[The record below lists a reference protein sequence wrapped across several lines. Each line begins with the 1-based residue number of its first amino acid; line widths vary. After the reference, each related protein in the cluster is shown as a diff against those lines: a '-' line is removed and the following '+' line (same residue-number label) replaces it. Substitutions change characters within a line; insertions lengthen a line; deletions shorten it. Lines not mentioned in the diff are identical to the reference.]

1 MKKNDYLKIDDTI
14 YRILAVDKDNYLVLN
29 CNTKNMPSWKKE
41 SELAEGDIISAE
53 EAFNMLDIELIE
65 EELTG
70 TAFKKA
76 HERYTMIAGVLAF
89 MNDDSLRN
97 RAIAMAVD
105 TYGISR
111 RTLTTY
117 FCNYLVTDNLASL
130 VQKSRKKSRPMTDD
144 EKIMRWALNK
154 FYYTRY
160 KHKLTDC
167 YIMMLKE
174 KYTDE
179 SGKLKE
185 EHPSIHQFRYFF
197 NKTRKK
203 QTELISRKGIKEY
216 QLNYRPLLG
225 EGIQDFAPTIGTGM
239 LDGTVCDLYLVDS
252 SGKLVGRPLLVAC
265 VDAYSGLCCGY
276 SLLWEGGVYSVREM
290 MLNVIEDKVKWCKQ
304 FGIQIEKHQWP
315 CDKLPGVLVTDRGSE
330 YISYNFEQISELG
343 CQVISLPSFSANMK
357 GPVEKLF
364 DLVQDSF
371 KPFLKG
377 YGVIEKDFQKRGIK
391 DYRLE
396 SCLTIEQF
404 EKIIIHTIIY
414 YNNRVLES
422 FPYTNEMIDAKIVP
436 TPAGIWNYQ
445 TEYGNSNL
453 LSVSR
458 EQLILTLL
466 PRTEGRF
473 TRKGLVV
480 NKMRYDADGFTE
492 EYLNGG
498 KCTVAFNPD
507 DASVVWL
514 LKEGDY
520 IKFSLIEKKYQGMSV
535 DEVHTQKK
543 KQKQYVAGFRED
555 ALAAK
560 VDLAQKINTIAAQ
573 AVKSDNTD
581 IRGVTKRRQKA
592 RTQRHRDLTSKVID
606 NE

>member
-1 MKKNDYLKIDDTI
+1 MKKNDYLKVNDII
-14 YRILAVDKDNYLVLN
+14 YRILAEDKDNYLVLN
-29 CNTKNMPSWKKE
+29 CNTKNMPAWKKE
-41 SELAEGDIISAE
+41 SELADGVIINRE
-53 EAFNMLDIELIE
+53 EVFEILEIELIE
-65 EELTG
+65 EKLTG
-70 TAFKKA
+70 TAFKQA

-97 RAIAMAVD
+97 RAIAIAVD

-117 FCNYLVTDNLASL
+117 LCNYLVTDNISSL
-130 VQKSRKKSRPMTDD
+130 VPKPRKKNRSLNDD

-203 QTELISRKGIKEY
+203 QTELISREGIKEY
-216 QLNYRPLLG
+216 QLNHRPLLG
-225 EGIQDFAPTIGTGM
+225 EGIHDFAPTIGTGM

-304 FGIQIEKHQWP
+304 FGIQIQKEQWP

-371 KPFLKG
+371 KPLLKG

-414 YNNRVLES
+414 YNNRVLEN
-422 FPYTNEMIDAKIVP
+422 FPYSDDMMKDGIVP
-436 TPAGIWNYQ
+436 SPAGIWDYQ

-453 LSVSR
+453 LSVSK
-458 EQLILTLL
+458 EQLVLTLL

-492 EYLNGG
+492 EYLNGE

-520 IKFSLIEKKYQGMSV
+520 IKFSLIEKKYNGMSV

-555 ALAAK
+555 ALVAK
-560 VDLAQKINTIAAQ
+560 VDLAQKINTIVEHAL
-573 AVKSDNTD
+573 KSDDTD
-581 IRGVTKRRQKA
+581 ITGVTKRRQKA
-592 RTQRHRDLTSKVID
+592 RIQRHRNLTSEVIN

>member
-1 MKKNDYLKIDDTI
+1 MKKNDYLKVNDII

-29 CNTKNMPSWKKE
+29 CNTKNMPVWRLE
-41 SELAEGDIISAE
+41 AELADGVIINRE
-53 EAFNMLDIELIE
+53 EAFEILEIKLIE

-70 TAFKKA
+70 TAFKLA
-76 HERYTMIAGVLAF
+76 HERYTMIAGVLSF
-89 MNDDSLRN
+89 MKDDALRYQ
-97 RAIAMAVD
+97 AIKIAVD

-117 FCNYLVTDNLASL
+117 LCNYLVTDNLASL
-130 VQKSRKKSRPMTDD
+130 VPKPRKKNRPMTDD

-154 FYYTRY
+154 FYYTR
-160 KHKLTDC
+160 HKNKLSDC

-203 QTELISRKGIKEY
+203 QTELISREGIKEY
-216 QLNYRPLLG
+216 QLNHRPLLG

-239 LDGTVCDLYLVDS
+239 LDGTVCDLYLVDDA
-252 SGKLVGRPLLVAC
+252 GKLLGRPLLVAC

-304 FGIQIEKHQWP
+304 FGIKIEKKQWP

-364 DLVQDSF
+364 DLVQDGF

-377 YGVIEKDFQKRGIK
+377 YGVIESDFQKRCIK

-414 YNNRVLES
+414 YNNRVLVN
-422 FPYTNEMIDAKIVP
+422 FPYSDDMMKDGIVP
-436 TPAGIWNYQ
+436 SPAGIWDYQ

-453 LSVSR
+453 LSVSK
-458 EQLILTLL
+458 EQLVLTLL

-520 IKFSLIEKKYQGMSV
+520 IKFSLIEKKYNGMSV

-560 VDLAQKINTIAAQ
+560 VDLAQKINTIVEHAL
-573 AVKSDNTD
+573 KSDNTD
-581 IRGVTKRRQKA
+581 IRGVTKRRQKVRA
-592 RTQRHRDLTSKVID
+592 QRHRNLTREVID

>member
-70 TAFKKA
+70 NEFKQA

-97 RAIAMAVD
+97 RAIAIAVD

-117 FCNYLVTDNLASL
+117 LCNYLVTDNISSL
-130 VQKSRKKSRPMTDD
+130 VPKPRKKNRSLNDD

-203 QTELISRKGIKEY
+203 QTELISREGIKEY
-216 QLNYRPLLG
+216 QLNHRPLLG
-225 EGIQDFAPTIGTGM
+225 EGIHDFAPTIGTGM

-304 FGIQIEKHQWP
+304 FGIQIQKEQWP

-414 YNNRVLES
+414 YNNRVLEN
-422 FPYTNEMIDAKIVP
+422 FPYSDDMMKDGIVP
-436 TPAGIWNYQ
+436 SPAGIWDYQ

-453 LSVSR
+453 LSVSK
-458 EQLILTLL
+458 EQLVLTLL

-492 EYLNGG
+492 EYLNGE

-520 IKFSLIEKKYQGMSV
+520 IKFSLIEKKYNGMSV

-555 ALAAK
+555 ALVAK
-560 VDLAQKINTIAAQ
+560 VDLAQKINTIVEHAL
-573 AVKSDNTD
+573 KSDDTD
-581 IRGVTKRRQKA
+581 ITGVTKRRQKA
-592 RTQRHRDLTSKVID
+592 RIQRHRNLTSEVIN

>member
-1 MKKNDYLKIDDTI
+1 MKKNDYLKVNDII
-14 YRILAVDKDNYLVLN
+14 YRILAEDKDNYLVLN
-29 CNTKNMPSWKKE
+29 CNTKNMPAWKKE
-41 SELAEGDIISAE
+41 SELADGVIINRE
-53 EAFNMLDIELIE
+53 EVFEILEIELIE
-65 EELTG
+65 EKLTG
-70 TAFKKA
+70 TAFKQA

-89 MNDDSLRN
+89 MNNDSLRN
-97 RAIAMAVD
+97 RAIAIAVD

-117 FCNYLVTDNLASL
+117 LCNYLVTDNISSL
-130 VQKSRKKSRPMTDD
+130 VPKPRKKNRSLNDD

-203 QTELISRKGIKEY
+203 QTELISREGIKEY
-216 QLNYRPLLG
+216 QLNHRPLLG
-225 EGIQDFAPTIGTGM
+225 EGIHDFAPTIGTGM

-304 FGIQIEKHQWP
+304 FGIQIQKEQWP

-414 YNNRVLES
+414 YNNRVLEN
-422 FPYTNEMIDAKIVP
+422 FPYSDDMMKDGIVP
-436 TPAGIWNYQ
+436 SPAGIWDYQ

-453 LSVSR
+453 LSVSK
-458 EQLILTLL
+458 EQLVLTLL

-492 EYLNGG
+492 EYLNGE

-520 IKFSLIEKKYQGMSV
+520 IKFSLIEKKYNGMSV

-555 ALAAK
+555 ALVAK
-560 VDLAQKINTIAAQ
+560 VDLAQKINTIVEHAL
-573 AVKSDNTD
+573 KSDDTD
-581 IRGVTKRRQKA
+581 ITGVTKRRQKA
-592 RTQRHRDLTSKVID
+592 RIQRHRNLTSEVIN

>member
-1 MKKNDYLKIDDTI
+1 MKKNDYLKVNDII
-14 YRILAVDKDNYLVLN
+14 YRVLAEDKDNYLVLN
-29 CNTKNMPSWKKE
+29 CNTKNMPAWKKE
-41 SELAEGDIISAE
+41 SELADGVIINRE
-53 EAFNMLDIELIE
+53 EVFEILEIELIE
-65 EELTG
+65 EKLTG
-70 TAFKKA
+70 TAFKQA
-76 HERYTMIAGVLAF
+76 HERYTMIASVLAF

-97 RAIAMAVD
+97 RAIAIAVD

-117 FCNYLVTDNLASL
+117 LCNYLVTDNISSL
-130 VQKSRKKSRPMTDD
+130 VPKPRKKNRSLNDN

-154 FYYTRY
+154 FYYTR
-160 KHKLTDC
+160 HKNKLSDC

-185 EHPSIHQFRYFF
+185 EYPSIHQFRYFF

-203 QTELISRKGIKEY
+203 QTELISREGIKEY
-216 QLNYRPLLG
+216 QLNHRPLLG
-225 EGIQDFAPTIGTGM
+225 EGIHDFAPTIGTGM

-304 FGIQIEKHQWP
+304 FGIQIQKEQWP

-330 YISYNFEQISELG
+330 YISYNFEQISELE

-414 YNNRVLES
+414 YNNRVLEN
-422 FPYTNEMIDAKIVP
+422 FPYSDDMMKDGIVP
-436 TPAGIWNYQ
+436 SPAGIWDYQ

-453 LSVSR
+453 LSVSK
-458 EQLILTLL
+458 EQLVLTLL

-492 EYLNGG
+492 EYLNGE

-520 IKFSLIEKKYQGMSV
+520 IKFSLIEKKYNGMSV

-555 ALAAK
+555 ALVAK
-560 VDLAQKINTIAAQ
+560 VDLAQKINTIVEHAL
-573 AVKSDNTD
+573 KSDDTD
-581 IRGVTKRRQKA
+581 ITGVTKRRQKA
-592 RTQRHRDLTSKVID
+592 RIQRHRNLTSEVIN

>member
-29 CNTKNMPSWKKE
+29 CNTKNMPVWRLE
-41 SELAEGDIISAE
+41 AELADGVIINRE
-53 EAFNMLDIELIE
+53 EAFEILEIELIE

-70 TAFKKA
+70 IAFKQA

-89 MNDDSLRN
+89 LKDDALRN
-97 RAIAMAVD
+97 QAIAMAVD

-117 FCNYLVTDNLASL
+117 LCNYLVTDNLASL
-130 VQKSRKKSRPMTDD
+130 VPKQRRNKRPLTDD
-144 EKIMRWALNK
+144 EKIMRWSLNK
-154 FYYTRY
+154 FYYTR
-160 KHKLTDC
+160 HKNKLSDC
-167 YIMMLKE
+167 YVMMLKE

-179 SGKLKE
+179 NGKLKA

-203 QTELISRKGIKEY
+203 QTELISREGIKEY
-216 QLNYRPLLG
+216 QLNHRLLLG
-225 EGIQDFAPTIGTGM
+225 EGIHDFAPTIGTGM

-290 MLNVIEDKVKWCKQ
+290 ILNVIADKVKWCKQ

-391 DYRLE
+391 DYRLD

-414 YNNRVLES
+414 YNNRVLEN
-422 FPYTNEMIDAKIVP
+422 FPYTEDMITDGIVP
-436 TPAGIWNYQ
+436 TSAGIWNYQ

-453 LSVSR
+453 LSISK
-458 EQLILTLL
+458 EQLVLTLL

-507 DASVVWL
+507 DASKVWMFE
-514 LKEGDY
+514 EGTY
-520 IKFSLIEKKYQGMSV
+520 TKFTLIEKKYQGMSV
-535 DEVHTQKK
+535 NEVHTQKK
-543 KQKQYVAGFRED
+543 KQRQYVAGFRED

-560 VDLAQKINTIAAQ
+560 VDLVQKINTIVEHAL
-573 AVKSDNTD
+573 KSDDTD
-581 IRGVTKRRQKA
+581 ITGVTKRRQKA
-592 RTQRHRDLTSKVID
+592 RIQRHRDLMKEVID
-606 NE
+606 DE

>member
-1 MKKNDYLKIDDTI
+1 MKKNDYLKVNDII
-14 YRILAVDKDNYLVLN
+14 YRILAEDKDNYLVLN
-29 CNTKNMPSWKKE
+29 CNTKNMPAWKKE
-41 SELAEGDIISAE
+41 SELADGVIINRE
-53 EAFNMLDIELIE
+53 EVFEILEIELIE
-65 EELTG
+65 EKLTG
-70 TAFKKA
+70 TAFKQA

-97 RAIAMAVD
+97 RAIAIAVD

-117 FCNYLVTDNLASL
+117 LCNYLVTDNISSL
-130 VQKSRKKSRPMTDD
+130 VPKPRKKNRSLNDD

-203 QTELISRKGIKEY
+203 QTELISREGIKEY
-216 QLNYRPLLG
+216 QLNHRPLLG
-225 EGIQDFAPTIGTGM
+225 EGIHDFAPTIGTGM

-304 FGIQIEKHQWP
+304 FGIQIQKEQWP

-414 YNNRVLES
+414 YNNRVLEN
-422 FPYTNEMIDAKIVP
+422 FPYSDDMMKDGIVP
-436 TPAGIWNYQ
+436 SPAGIWDYQ

-453 LSVSR
+453 LSVSK
-458 EQLILTLL
+458 EQLVLTLL

-473 TRKGLVV
+473 I
-480 NKMRYDADGFTE
+480 Y
-492 EYLNGG
+492 
-498 KCTVAFNPD
+498 
-507 DASVVWL
+507 
-514 LKEGDY
+514 
-520 IKFSLIEKKYQGMSV
+520 
-535 DEVHTQKK
+535 
-543 KQKQYVAGFRED
+543 
-555 ALAAK
+555 
-560 VDLAQKINTIAAQ
+560 
-573 AVKSDNTD
+573 
-581 IRGVTKRRQKA
+581 
-592 RTQRHRDLTSKVID
+592 
-606 NE
+606 

>member
-1 MKKNDYLKIDDTI
+1 MKKNDYLKVNDII
-14 YRILAVDKDNYLVLN
+14 YRILAEDKDNYLVLN
-29 CNTKNMPSWKKE
+29 CNTKNMPAWKKE
-41 SELAEGDIISAE
+41 SELADGVIINRE
-53 EAFNMLDIELIE
+53 EVFEILEIELIE
-65 EELTG
+65 EKLTG
-70 TAFKKA
+70 TAFKQV

-97 RAIAMAVD
+97 RAIAIAVD

-117 FCNYLVTDNLASL
+117 LCNYLVTDNISSL
-130 VQKSRKKSRPMTDD
+130 VPKPRKKNRSLNDD

-203 QTELISRKGIKEY
+203 QTELISREGIKEY
-216 QLNYRPLLG
+216 QLNHRPLLG
-225 EGIQDFAPTIGTGM
+225 EGIHDFAPTIGTGM

-304 FGIQIEKHQWP
+304 FGIQIQKEQWP

-414 YNNRVLES
+414 YNNRVLEN
-422 FPYTNEMIDAKIVP
+422 FPYSDDMMKDGIVP
-436 TPAGIWNYQ
+436 SPAGIWDYQ

-453 LSVSR
+453 LSVSK
-458 EQLILTLL
+458 EQLVLTLL

-492 EYLNGG
+492 EYLNGE

-520 IKFSLIEKKYQGMSV
+520 IKFSLIEKKYNGMSV

-555 ALAAK
+555 ALVAK
-560 VDLAQKINTIAAQ
+560 VDLAQKINTIVEHAL
-573 AVKSDNTD
+573 KSDDTD
-581 IRGVTKRRQKA
+581 ITGVTKRRQKA
-592 RTQRHRDLTSKVID
+592 RIQRHRNLTSEVIN

>member
-1 MKKNDYLKIDDTI
+1 MKKNDYLKVNDII
-14 YRILAVDKDNYLVLN
+14 YRILAEDKDNYLVLN
-29 CNTKNMPSWKKE
+29 CNTKNMPAWKKE
-41 SELAEGDIISAE
+41 SELADGVIINRE
-53 EAFNMLDIELIE
+53 EVFEILEIELIE
-65 EELTG
+65 EKLIG
-70 TAFKKA
+70 TAFKQA

-97 RAIAMAVD
+97 RAIAIAVD

-117 FCNYLVTDNLASL
+117 LCNYLVTDNISSL
-130 VQKSRKKSRPMTDD
+130 VPKPRKKNRSLNDD

-203 QTELISRKGIKEY
+203 QTELISREGIKEY
-216 QLNYRPLLG
+216 QLNHRPLLG
-225 EGIQDFAPTIGTGM
+225 EGIHDFAPTIGTGM

-304 FGIQIEKHQWP
+304 FGIQIQKEQWP

-414 YNNRVLES
+414 YNNRVLEN
-422 FPYTNEMIDAKIVP
+422 FPYSDDMMKDGIVP
-436 TPAGIWNYQ
+436 SPAGIWDYQ

-453 LSVSR
+453 LSVSK
-458 EQLILTLL
+458 EQLVLTLL

-492 EYLNGG
+492 EYLNGE

-520 IKFSLIEKKYQGMSV
+520 IKFSLIEKKYNGMSV

-555 ALAAK
+555 ALVAK
-560 VDLAQKINTIAAQ
+560 VDLAQKINTIVEHAL
-573 AVKSDNTD
+573 KSDDTD
-581 IRGVTKRRQKA
+581 ITGVTKRRQKA
-592 RTQRHRDLTSKVID
+592 RIQRHRNLTSEVIN

>member
-1 MKKNDYLKIDDTI
+1 MKKNDYLKVNDII
-14 YRILAVDKDNYLVLN
+14 YRILAEDKDNYLVLN
-29 CNTKNMPSWKKE
+29 CNTKNMPAWKKE
-41 SELAEGDIISAE
+41 SELADGVIINRE
-53 EAFNMLDIELIE
+53 EVFEILEIELIE
-65 EELTG
+65 EKLTG
-70 TAFKKA
+70 TAFKQA

-97 RAIAMAVD
+97 RAIAIAVD

-117 FCNYLVTDNLASL
+117 LCNYLVTDNISSL
-130 VQKSRKKSRPMTDD
+130 VPKPRKKNRSLNDD

-203 QTELISRKGIKEY
+203 QTELISREGIKEY
-216 QLNYRPLLG
+216 QLNHRPLLG
-225 EGIQDFAPTIGTGM
+225 EGIHDFAPTIGTGM

-304 FGIQIEKHQWP
+304 FGIQIQKEQWP

-414 YNNRVLES
+414 YNNRVLEN
-422 FPYTNEMIDAKIVP
+422 FPYSDDIMKDGIVP
-436 TPAGIWNYQ
+436 SPAGIWDYQ

-453 LSVSR
+453 LSVSK
-458 EQLILTLL
+458 EQLVLTLL

-492 EYLNGG
+492 EYLNGE

-520 IKFSLIEKKYQGMSV
+520 IKFSLIEKKYNGMSV

-555 ALAAK
+555 ALVAK
-560 VDLAQKINTIAAQ
+560 VDLAQKINTIVEHAL
-573 AVKSDNTD
+573 KSDDTD
-581 IRGVTKRRQKA
+581 ITGVTKRRQKA
-592 RTQRHRDLTSKVID
+592 RIQRHRNLTSEVIN

>member
-1 MKKNDYLKIDDTI
+1 MKKNDYLKVNDII
-14 YRILAVDKDNYLVLN
+14 YRILAEDKDNYLVLN
-29 CNTKNMPSWKKE
+29 CNTKNMPAWKKE
-41 SELAEGDIISAE
+41 SELADGVIINRE
-53 EAFNMLDIELIE
+53 EVFEILEIELIE
-65 EELTG
+65 EKLTG
-70 TAFKKA
+70 TAFKQA

-97 RAIAMAVD
+97 RAIAIAVD

-117 FCNYLVTDNLASL
+117 LCNYLVTDNISSL
-130 VQKSRKKSRPMTDD
+130 VPKPRKKNRSLNGD

-154 FYYTRY
+154 FYYTR
-160 KHKLTDC
+160 HKNKLSDC

-203 QTELISRKGIKEY
+203 QTELISREGIKEY
-216 QLNYRPLLG
+216 QLNHRPLLG
-225 EGIQDFAPTIGTGM
+225 EGIHDFAPTIGTGM

-304 FGIQIEKHQWP
+304 FGIQIQKEQWP

-414 YNNRVLES
+414 YNNRVLEN
-422 FPYTNEMIDAKIVP
+422 FPYSDDMMKDGIVP
-436 TPAGIWNYQ
+436 SPAGIWDYQ

-453 LSVSR
+453 LSVSK
-458 EQLILTLL
+458 EQLVLTLL

-492 EYLNGG
+492 EYLNGE

-520 IKFSLIEKKYQGMSV
+520 IKFSLIEKKYNGMSV

-555 ALAAK
+555 ALVAK
-560 VDLAQKINTIAAQ
+560 VDLAQKINTI
-573 AVKSDNTD
+573 VEHVLKSDDTD
-581 IRGVTKRRQKA
+581 ITGVTKRRQKA
-592 RTQRHRDLTSKVID
+592 RIQRHRNLTSEVIN

>member
-1 MKKNDYLKIDDTI
+1 MKKNDYLKVNDII
-14 YRILAVDKDNYLVLN
+14 YRILAEDKDNYLVLN
-29 CNTKNMPSWKKE
+29 CNTKNMPAWKKE
-41 SELAEGDIISAE
+41 SELADGVIINRE
-53 EAFNMLDIELIE
+53 EVFEILEIELIE
-65 EELTG
+65 EKLTG
-70 TAFKKA
+70 TAFKQA

-97 RAIAMAVD
+97 RAIAIAVD

-117 FCNYLVTDNLASL
+117 LCNYLVTDNISSL
-130 VQKSRKKSRPMTDD
+130 VPKPRKKNRSLNDD

-154 FYYTRY
+154 FYYTR
-160 KHKLTDC
+160 HKNKLSDC

-203 QTELISRKGIKEY
+203 QTELISREDIKEY
-216 QLNYRPLLG
+216 QLNHRPLLG
-225 EGIQDFAPTIGTGM
+225 EGIHDFAPTIGTGM

-304 FGIQIEKHQWP
+304 FGIQIQKEQWP

-414 YNNRVLES
+414 YNNRVLEN
-422 FPYTNEMIDAKIVP
+422 FPYSDDMMKDGIVP
-436 TPAGIWNYQ
+436 SPAGIWDYQ

-453 LSVSR
+453 LSVSK
-458 EQLILTLL
+458 EQLVLTLL

-492 EYLNGG
+492 EYLNGE

-514 LKEGDY
+514 LKEDDY
-520 IKFSLIEKKYQGMSV
+520 IKFSLIEKKYNGMSV

-555 ALAAK
+555 ALVAK
-560 VDLAQKINTIAAQ
+560 VDLAQKINTIVEHAL
-573 AVKSDNTD
+573 KSDDTD
-581 IRGVTKRRQKA
+581 ITGVTKRRQKA
-592 RTQRHRDLTSKVID
+592 RIQRHRNLTSEVIN

>member
-29 CNTKNMPSWKKE
+29 CNTKNMPVWRLE
-41 SELAEGDIISAE
+41 AELADGVIINRE
-53 EAFNMLDIELIE
+53 EVFEILEIELIE
-65 EELTG
+65 EKLTG
-70 TAFKKA
+70 TAFKQA

-97 RAIAMAVD
+97 RAIAIAVD

-117 FCNYLVTDNLASL
+117 LCNYLVTDNISSL
-130 VQKSRKKSRPMTDD
+130 VPKPRKKNRSLNDD

-154 FYYTRY
+154 FYYTR
-160 KHKLTDC
+160 HKNKLSDC

-203 QTELISRKGIKEY
+203 QTELISREGIKEY
-216 QLNYRPLLG
+216 QLNHRPLLG
-225 EGIQDFAPTIGTGM
+225 EGIHDFAPTIGTGM

-304 FGIQIEKHQWP
+304 FGIQIQKEQWP

-414 YNNRVLES
+414 YNNRVLEN
-422 FPYTNEMIDAKIVP
+422 FPYSDDMMKDGIVP
-436 TPAGIWNYQ
+436 SPAGIWDYQ

-453 LSVSR
+453 LSVSK
-458 EQLILTLL
+458 EQLVLTLL

-492 EYLNGG
+492 EYLNGE

-520 IKFSLIEKKYQGMSV
+520 IKFSLIEKKYNGMSV

-555 ALAAK
+555 ALVAK
-560 VDLAQKINTIAAQ
+560 VDLAQKINTIVEHAL
-573 AVKSDNTD
+573 KSDDTD
-581 IRGVTKRRQKA
+581 ITGVTKRRQKA
-592 RTQRHRDLTSKVID
+592 RIQRHRNLTSEVIN

>member
-14 YRILAVDKDNYLVLN
+14 YRILAVAKDNYLVLN
-29 CNTKNMPSWKKE
+29 CNTKNMPVWRLE
-41 SELAEGDIISAE
+41 AELADGVIINRE
-53 EAFNMLDIELIE
+53 EAFEILEIELIE

-70 TAFKKA
+70 NEFKQA

-89 MNDDSLRN
+89 MNDDALRN
-97 RAIAMAVD
+97 RAIVMAVD

-117 FCNYLVTDNLASL
+117 LCNYLVTDNLASL
-130 VQKSRKKSRPMTDD
+130 VPKPRKKNRPMTDD
-144 EKIMRWALNK
+144 EKIMRWSLNK
-154 FYYTRY
+154 FYYTR
-160 KHKLTDC
+160 HKNTIADC
-167 YIMMLKE
+167 YVMMLKE

-203 QTELISRKGIKEY
+203 QTELISREGIKEY

-391 DYRLE
+391 DYRLD

-414 YNNRVLES
+414 YNNRVLEN
-422 FPYTNEMIDAKIVP
+422 FPYTEDMITDGIVP
-436 TPAGIWNYQ
+436 TPAGIWDYQ
-445 TEYGNSNL
+445 IKNKNNNL
-453 LSVSR
+453 LPVSK
-458 EQLILTLL
+458 EQLVLTLL

-498 KCTVAFNPD
+498 KCTVAYNPD
-507 DASVVWL
+507 DASKVWL
-514 LKEGDY
+514 FEEETY
-520 IKFSLIEKKYQGMSV
+520 TKFSLIEKKYNGMSV

-560 VDLAQKINTIAAQ
+560 VDLAQKINTIVEHAL
-573 AVKSDNTD
+573 KSDDTD
-581 IRGVTKRRQKA
+581 IIGVTKRRQKA
-592 RTQRHRDLTSKVID
+592 RAQRHRNLMKEVID

>member
-1 MKKNDYLKIDDTI
+1 MKKNDYLKVNDII
-14 YRILAVDKDNYLVLN
+14 YRILAEDKDNYLVLN
-29 CNTKNMPSWKKE
+29 CNTKNMPAWKKE
-41 SELAEGDIISAE
+41 SELADGVIINRE
-53 EAFNMLDIELIE
+53 EVFEILEIELIE
-65 EELTG
+65 EKLTG
-70 TAFKKA
+70 TAFKQA

-97 RAIAMAVD
+97 RAIAIAVD

-117 FCNYLVTDNLASL
+117 LCNYLVTDNISSL
-130 VQKSRKKSRPMTDD
+130 VPKPRKKNRSLNDD

-203 QTELISRKGIKEY
+203 QTELISREGIKEY
-216 QLNYRPLLG
+216 QLNHRPLLG
-225 EGIQDFAPTIGTGM
+225 EGIHDFAPTIGTGM

-304 FGIQIEKHQWP
+304 FGIQIQKEQWP

-414 YNNRVLES
+414 YNNRVLEN
-422 FPYTNEMIDAKIVP
+422 FPYSDDMMKDGIVP
-436 TPAGIWNYQ
+436 STAGIWDYQ

-453 LSVSR
+453 LSVSK
-458 EQLILTLL
+458 EQLVLTLL

-492 EYLNGG
+492 EYLNGE

-520 IKFSLIEKKYQGMSV
+520 IKFSLIEKKYNGMSV

-555 ALAAK
+555 ALVAK
-560 VDLAQKINTIAAQ
+560 VDLAQKINTIVEHAL
-573 AVKSDNTD
+573 KSDDTD
-581 IRGVTKRRQKA
+581 ITGVTKRRQKA
-592 RTQRHRDLTSKVID
+592 RIQRHRNLTSEVIN